1 MKITRSEGKES
12 FTAGSGQPEVTCLAP
27 DSLLA
32 EPVSVLD
39 LDLRWVQKEEVGGV
53 MQMDKTEIAHLVRLR
68 KLRIGSLCL

>member
-1 MKITRSEGKES
+1 MRANKVNGS

-39 LDLRWVQKEEVGGV
+39 LDLRWVQKEEVGV
-53 MQMDKTEIAHLVRLR
+53 LYRVI
-68 KLRIGSLCL
+68 S

>member
-1 MKITRSEGKES
+1 MRANKVNGS

-39 LDLRWVQKEEVGGV
+39 LDLRWVQKEEVGV
-53 MQMDKTEIAHLVRLR
+53 LYMMIILILKKKFKPDVQE
-68 KLRIGSLCL
+68 